1 MSVVQGFA
9 LSIYFWGGMS
19 SGRELELEQGPFE
32 DPRLPGNNE
41 SLATLH
47 FHYLGSAGRWNRPPP
62 PPIGPHPIPSD
73 ARSHRVFPPLR
84 HLNLRCSGFPC
95 PEAMKILTKKTTRSH
110 LLEPSAPPPFWFFG
124 GTGTGTG
131 PGTPDSLGPKQVHNS
146 GGGAGSGRKVNE
158 AAMMTM

>member
-1 MSVVQGFA
+1 MKNGKQISLVISLTLQMSVVQGFA

-110 LLEPSAPPPFWFFG
+110 LLEPSAPPLLIFWWYRDWDWAWDPRLIRPQ
-124 GTGTGTG
+124 T
-131 PGTPDSLGPKQVHNS
+131 SS
-146 GGGAGSGRKVNE
+146 
-158 AAMMTM
+158 